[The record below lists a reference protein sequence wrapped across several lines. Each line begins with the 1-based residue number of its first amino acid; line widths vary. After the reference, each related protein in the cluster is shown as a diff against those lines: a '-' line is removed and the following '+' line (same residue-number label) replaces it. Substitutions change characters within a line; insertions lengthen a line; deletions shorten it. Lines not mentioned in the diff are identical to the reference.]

1 MKRTSAGFPST
12 QLCLAL
18 LWCLVSTDSSA
29 AQDDLFGVPQAG
41 NAQAQT
47 PLAQD
52 PPSLPGGMPNFQAP
66 DTSLSPM
73 DPYIPEQKNE
83 VNEKFAGWREAGE
96 GNNIE
101 RLADGLRANW
111 VMSDRSGRIDGT
123 ISTYG
128 KSNLLNMRVS
138 LLNNGRVISQTKADA
153 FGRFRFNNVRPGTY
167 TLAGFGDSALFVF
180 GFNVLA
186 FDEAAQDRTP
196 TSIDVMAVPN
206 ETTINLDW
214 IRYFAPQ
221 VVMRV
226 YGRYVSDDE
235 YNNQAWEASK
245 LATGL
250 GMLDGE
256 AELASPERLY
266 GVKGLSSKYP
276 ECPPATSIGMHST
289 NLTDDGRLV
298 GRVHQVNSLHGR
310 PVELRNTRVMLL
322 KDDGVVTAETT
333 DNYGVFELLDVDP
346 GQYALVAVGED
357 GMGCIGIEVTVGAEK
372 TLPIDFT
379 MATAESVGWLNNLA
393 VATAY
398 NRVINRPRPEVVK
411 GNQCG
416 CGGTDLGRC
425 GGCQGCGAGCGNCN
439 QGCNSCNGGVNG
451 SGSSGNCRRVGA
463 FWRFIDAWSEAYYYD
478 IGPTNLDTSCRNCG
492 PELNGT
498 RHGLGCQH
506 CSGNGCNHCRG
517 SQGTGVYTPVLE
529 TPDIQ
534 TPTPV
539 DHHGAFRT
547 FVIPNR
553 LFPLR

>member
-1 MKRTSAGFPST
+1 MKRTSAGFPLT
-12 QLCLAL
+12 NLCLAL
-18 LWCLVSTDSSA
+18 LWCLVSTHSSA
-29 AQDDLFGVPQAG
+29 GQDDLFGVPETG
-41 NAQAQT
+41 NAQAQV
-47 PLAQD
+47 PASQD
-52 PPSLPGGMPNFQAP
+52 PPALPGGMPDFQAP
-66 DTSLSPM
+66 DASLSLM

-83 VNEKFAGWREAGE
+83 VNEQFAGWREAGE
-96 GNNIE
+96 GQNIE

-111 VMSDRSGRIDGT
+111 VMSDSNGRIDGT

-128 KSNLLNMRVS
+128 TSNLLNMRVS
-138 LLNNGRVISQTKADA
+138 LLNNGRVVSQTNADA

-167 TLAGFGDSALFVF
+167 TLAGFGDSAMFVF

-186 FDEAAQDRTP
+186 FDEAAKDRTP
-196 TSIDVMAVPN
+196 TSIDVLAVPN
-206 ETTINLDW
+206 QTTINLDW
-214 IRYFAPQ
+214 IRYFAPK

-226 YGRYVSDDE
+226 YGRYVSDDQ
-235 YNNQAWEASK
+235 YNNQVWETSK
-245 LATGL
+245 QTTGL

-276 ECPPATSIGMHST
+276 EYPAATSIAMHST
-289 NLTDDGRLV
+289 NLTDDGRLI
-298 GRVHQVNSLHGR
+298 GRVHQVNTLHGR
-310 PVELRNTRVMLL
+310 PVELRNTRVLLL
-322 KDDGVVTAETT
+322 KDDDVVTAETT

-393 VATAY
+393 VATSY
-398 NRVINRPRPEVVK
+398 ERVINRTRPVVAK
-411 GNQCG
+411 KNQCE
-416 CGGTDLGRC
+416 CGEDNVGRC
-425 GGCQGCGAGCGNCN
+425 GGCHGCGAGCGNCH

-451 SGSSGNCRRVGA
+451 SGSSYNCRRVGA
-463 FWRFIDAWSEAYYYD
+463 FWRFIDGWSEAYYYD
-478 IGPTNLDTSCRNCG
+478 IGPKNLDTSCQNCG

-498 RHGLGCQH
+498 CLG
-506 CSGNGCNHCRG
+506 GNGGNHGQG
-517 SQGTGVYTPVLE
+517 SGGTGVYTPVLE
-529 TPDIQ
+529 TPEIQ

-553 LFPLR
+553 LFPWR